1 MNYVTKEGNATCY
14 REREGEREREK
25 ERKRGA
31 EEGKGRTTSGSEAK
45 ACCKR

>member
-14 REREGEREREK
+14 RERGREREK

-31 EEGKGRTTSGSEAK
+31 EEGEGRTTSGSEAK